1 MERIQQVI
9 ICEKW
14 YIPIFIVGGGE
25 VSSLGLN
32 QSYMKITKEEKMQ
45 ECYSKAKEYLLEIT
59 PPELQGNEVQKYFNV
74 KKTFETKNELLYG
87 LLGSLQNSQMM
98 PNVIGLWND
107 ARKDFFEQ
115 IFYHYDVE
123 KILQQYN
130 SDSLFEKFCDTFT
143 VKNTNSKSNLWKR
156 YSKSVISAA
165 KFINQFKSAEDF
177 DNFISSFSYNSLS
190 SAALPLILEKEVFGL
205 GFPLACDF
213 LKELGYD
220 QYPKPDI
227 HIKEIFYAFGFCEN
241 SDYEAYKAV
250 IEMAHVCNDT
260 PYNID
265 KVFWLIGSGRFYLHN
280 IEIGRNKKEFI
291 DKFQKYLC
299 Q

>member
-1 MERIQQVI
+1 M
-9 ICEKW
+9 
-14 YIPIFIVGGGE
+14 
-25 VSSLGLN
+25 SSLGLN

-143 VKNTNSKSNLWKR
+143 VKNANSKSNLWKR

>member
-1 MERIQQVI
+1 M
-9 ICEKW
+9 
-14 YIPIFIVGGGE
+14 
-25 VSSLGLN
+25 SSLGLN

-107 ARKDFFEQ
+107 DRKDFFEQ

-177 DNFISSFSYNSLS
+177 DKFISSFSYNSLS
-190 SAALPLILEKEVFGL
+190 SAAVQPPNFGVL
-205 GFPLACDF
+205 SQYLAV
-213 LKELGYD
+213 
-220 QYPKPDI
+220 
-227 HIKEIFYAFGFCEN
+227 A
-241 SDYEAYKAV
+241 
-250 IEMAHVCNDT
+250 
-260 PYNID
+260 
-265 KVFWLIGSGRFYLHN
+265 
-280 IEIGRNKKEFI
+280 
-291 DKFQKYLC
+291 
-299 Q
+299 